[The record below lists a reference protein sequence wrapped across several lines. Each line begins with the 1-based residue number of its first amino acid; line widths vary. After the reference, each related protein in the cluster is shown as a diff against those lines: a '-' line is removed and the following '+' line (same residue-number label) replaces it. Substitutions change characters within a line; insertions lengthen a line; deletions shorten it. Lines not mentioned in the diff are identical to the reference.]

1 MLQPRPLRSTAFTTP
16 LVRQALPT
24 GTGFGGSSLKI
35 VRLQELGVEI
45 VSSSRRNATHITNH
59 TQPWSSLLIEVGKIF
74 LLTVWLWCAIG
85 FNFCFNGTD
94 ELANCSTQD
103 V

>member
-1 MLQPRPLRSTAFTTP
+1 MLHPRSLRSVVFTTR
-16 LVRQALPT
+16 LVRQVSPT
-24 GTGFGGSSLKI
+24 GTGFGSSSLNT
-35 VRLQELGVEI
+35 VRLQKLGFEI
-45 VSSSRRNATHITNH
+45 VSSSERSAAHIANR

-74 LLTVWLWCAIG
+74 LLALWLWCAIG

-94 ELANCSTQD
+94 SLADCSTQD

>member
-1 MLQPRPLRSTAFTTP
+1 VFTTP

-24 GTGFGGSSLKI
+24 GTGFGGSSLNI
-35 VRLQELGVEI
+35 VRLQKLGFEI
-45 VSSSRRNATHITNH
+45 VSSSRRSAAHINNR

-74 LLTVWLWCAIG
+74 LLTLWLWCAIG
-85 FNFCFNGTD
+85 FNSCFNGID
-94 ELANCSTQD
+94 ALANYSTQD